1 MLQTTLT
8 QIGAAAVV
16 VVCLYALIVG
26 SWRER
31 YGALVYLAAYFISIG
46 FALIAPEYT
55 TLYLLLVDVVC
66 LQAFLFMC
74 WRTPHPWPKWALLGQ
89 FICVCVELATLAHVG
104 GLYSR
109 SFLTIETAAGWGVLL
124 ALLVGTI
131 AAAQARRDAR
141 KAAQTG

>member
-1 MLQTTLT
+1 MLQSTLT
-8 QIGAAAVV
+8 QIGAVAVV
-16 VVCLYALIVG
+16 VVCLYAFVVG

-31 YGALVYLAAYFISIG
+31 FGALIYLAAYLVSFG
-46 FALIAPEYT
+46 FGLIAPEHS
-55 TLYLLLVDVVC
+55 TLYLLLSDVLC
-66 LQAFLFMC
+66 LQTFLFMC
-74 WRTPHPWPKWALLGQ
+74 WRTTHPWPKWALLGQ
-89 FICVCVELATLAHVG
+89 FICVCAEVLTLAHVG

-141 KAAQTG
+141 AA

>member
-1 MLQTTLT
+1 MLQSTLT

-16 VVCLYALIVG
+16 AVCLYAFVAG
-26 SWRER
+26 AWRER
-31 YGALVYLAAYFISIG
+31 LGALVYLSAYLVSVG
-46 FALIAPEYT
+46 FGLIAPEHS
-55 TLYLLLVDVVC
+55 TLYLLLSDVLC
-66 LQAFLFMC
+66 LQTFLFMC
-74 WRTPHPWPKWALLGQ
+74 WRTTHPWPKWALLGQ
-89 FICVCVELATLAHVG
+89 FICVCVEILTLAHVG

-141 KAAQTG
+141 KAA